1 MNPTVE
7 WPHFMEKNMENGK
20 EIRYGRG
27 ILLTLLIVSVVCLV
41 FPISSHAVRPYF
53 ITEDAVPI
61 ERGKSRLEFGFS
73 FNRLSPGDRSYP
85 LVVDFTQG
93 VINNLDFGIT
103 IPFIIRSGM
112 GSSNGLG
119 DIKIK
124 SKIRFLKGREAN
136 PLSLSGQMFIKFPT
150 CDKDKDLT
158 SECSGET
165 DVGFLGIASKEFYPI
180 TVHLNLGYIF
190 VGNPSSGL
198 FRDVLRYSL
207 AFDYLSLI
215 DGLHFLTELAGET
228 QRDPNQSTD
237 PVAFQFGVLYDLLE
251 EISLDGSFG
260 FGLTEASP
268 DFFVNAGMSYRF

>member
-7 WPHFMEKNMENGK
+7 WPHFMEKNMKNGK

-27 ILLTLLIVSVVCLV
+27 IFLTLLIMSGVGWV
-41 FPISSHAVRPYF
+41 FPISSYAVRPYF
-53 ITEDAVPI
+53 ITEDAIPI

-73 FNRLSPGDRSYP
+73 YNRLSPGDRRYP

-93 VINNLDFGIT
+93 VINNLDFGIA

-136 PLSLSGQMFIKFPT
+136 PLSLSGQMFIKFPS
-150 CDKDKDLT
+150 CDKGKDLT

-190 VGNPSSGL
+190 VGNPSSGS

-228 QRDPNQSTD
+228 QRDPTESTD
-237 PVAFQFGVLYDLLE
+237 PVAFQFGALYDLLE

-268 DFFVNAGMSYRF
+268 DVFFNAGITYRF

>member
-1 MNPTVE
+1 M
-7 WPHFMEKNMENGK
+7 KNRK

-27 ILLTLLIVSVVCLV
+27 ILLTLFIVSVVCLV

-136 PLSLSGQMFIKFPT
+136 PLSLSGQMFIKFPS
-150 CDKDKDLT
+150 CDKDKDPRKD
-158 SECSGET
+158 CSGET
-165 DVGFLGIASKEFYPI
+165 DVGFLGIASKAFYPI

-190 VGNPSSGL
+190 VGNPSSGP
-198 FRDVLRYSL
+198 FRDVLRYTL

-228 QRDPNQSTD
+228 QRDPGKSTD
-237 PVAFQFGVLYDLLE
+237 PLAFQFGALYDLLE

-260 FGLTEASP
+260 FKLTEASP
-268 DFFVNAGMSYRF
+268 DIFINAGMSYRF